1 MHITI
6 ALRNLRPGAL
16 WSIDGD
22 DYGGLIW
29 NEENDLPAPTE
40 QEILEEIE
48 RLKQQYQYDE
58 YQRKRKNE
66 YPSFEQQL
74 DILYHQGYDGW
85 KEEIN
90 KIKDKYPK
98 PEES

>member
-1 MHITI
+1 MHISI
-6 ALRNLRPGAL
+6 ALSNLRPGSL

-22 DYGGLIW
+22 DYSGLIW

-48 RLKQQYQYDE
+48 RLKQQYQYNE

-90 KIKDKYPK
+90 KVKEKYPK
-98 PEES
+98 PEGL